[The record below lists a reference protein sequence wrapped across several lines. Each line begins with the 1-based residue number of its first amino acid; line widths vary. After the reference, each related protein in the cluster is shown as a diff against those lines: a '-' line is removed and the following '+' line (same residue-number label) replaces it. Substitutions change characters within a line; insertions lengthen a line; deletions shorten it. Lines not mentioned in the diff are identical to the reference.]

1 MILKE
6 KKKLKAGVSHYSV
19 TELQNSSTDKN
30 KVTKGSGSTKLLD
43 LQVSVLV
50 MLFLDRSKLKQLHL
64 NHSVTGLVGSHST
77 YTTVLSISLSIL
89 IHSYFFFLSTE

>member
-19 TELQNSSTDKN
+19 IELQNSSADKN
-30 KVTKGSGSTKLLD
+30 KVTKGSGSTELLD

-50 MLFLDRSKLKQLHL
+50 MLFLDRSKLKQLHF
-64 NHSVTGLVGSHST
+64 V
-77 YTTVLSISLSIL
+77 
-89 IHSYFFFLSTE
+89 